1 MCRTAVLPIPVT
13 RRILCI
19 RPGIFGEICP
29 LPPDDTERS
38 HAYVLSMLSTL
49 LVIGGVL
56 VGLFVLLALIVSLS
70 ARPQARTR
78 DDVARGNTV
87 ATTGRTWAA
96 DAGRPHPDAW
106 SPLSTTSTSEIP
118 AVR

>member
-1 MCRTAVLPIPVT
+1 
-13 RRILCI
+13 
-19 RPGIFGEICP
+19 
-29 LPPDDTERS
+29 
-38 HAYVLSMLSTL
+38 MLSTL

-70 ARPQARTR
+70 ARPKAP
-78 DDVARGNTV
+78 ARG
-87 ATTGRTWAA
+87 TGSAPAGSSRTWTA

-106 SPLSTTSTSEIP
+106 SPLSTTTTSEIP

>member
-1 MCRTAVLPIPVT
+1 M
-13 RRILCI
+13 RRSLCN
-19 RPGIFGEICP
+19 RAAIFGEICP
-29 LPPDDTERS
+29 YPAGDTERS

-70 ARPQARTR
+70 ARPQ
-78 DDVARGNTV
+78 VPARG
-87 ATTGRTWAA
+87 ASTGSNRGWVA

-106 SPLSTTSTSEIP
+106 SPLTTTSTSEIP

>member
-1 MCRTAVLPIPVT
+1 MISAFLVL
-13 RRILCI
+13 
-19 RPGIFGEICP
+19 
-29 LPPDDTERS
+29 
-38 HAYVLSMLSTL
+38 
-49 LVIGGVL
+49 GGVL

-70 ARPQARTR
+70 ARPQTGVRR
-78 DDVARGNTV
+78 DHGGVAAPV
-87 ATTGRTWAA
+87 RTWAA